1 MTLRINYD
9 TPYGINCP
17 QAICVVRDLRCNK
30 EIDLQNADTDND
42 GQDEQ
47 IAVKRFIVSYNGKIY
62 ANQTAYDNDKSPIG
76 GFNGSF
82 ELYDGDKK
90 NHYNI
95 VKQCYMN
102 LKEQD
107 LFADGIDL

>member
-1 MTLRINYD
+1 MY
-9 TPYGINCP
+9 
-17 QAICVVRDLRCNK
+17 
-30 EIDLQNADTDND
+30 
-42 GQDEQ
+42 
-47 IAVKRFIVSYNGKIY
+47 KRQQIY
-62 ANQTAYDNDKSPIG
+62 ADQTAYDNDKSPIG

-107 LFADGIDL
+107 LFANGIDL